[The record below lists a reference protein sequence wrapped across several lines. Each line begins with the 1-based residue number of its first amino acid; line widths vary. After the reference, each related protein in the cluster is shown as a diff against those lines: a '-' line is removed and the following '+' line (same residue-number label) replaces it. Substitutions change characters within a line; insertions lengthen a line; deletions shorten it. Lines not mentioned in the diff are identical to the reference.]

1 MSPRLRTASRITH
14 SPARAASLRRRN
26 AVLRHPAA
34 LIAVV
39 EVVAPVPR
47 VPAVEV
53 VVEAAEAVVLRMVVA
68 EAVVAEAAATNS
80 GCRCSISHA
89 G

>member
-1 MSPRLRTASRITH
+1 
-14 SPARAASLRRRN
+14 
-26 AVLRHPAA
+26 VLRHPAA

-53 VVEAAEAVVLRMVVA
+53 VVEAVVLRMVVA